1 MSQVRQSK
9 QQTIVDLDTGFFSR
23 TNETRDFLCLIIS
36 QNHLLPSSV
45 AKWRSPLVWK
55 GEAESAL
62 KARKSKQH
70 KLSAYSNVNMHNYE
84 SIYLIYRQS
93 GWKKCNLISG
103 DIPQTSSWGLQ
114 VFLQTWRVW
123 NINALFVVS
132 CSFLQVS
139 SASLYFVFIQD
150 NNLKKPKQTKSVHL
164 FCYVMSYVHLA
175 VVISITIREHTSGLN
190 TLNFTNTVKVIA
202 GTEPQSS

>member
-9 QQTIVDLDTGFFSR
+9 QQTIVDLDMGFFSR
-23 TNETRDFLCLIIS
+23 TNETRDFPYLIIS

-45 AKWRSPLVWK
+45 AIWRSPLVWK

-62 KARKSKQH
+62 KAQKSKQH

-139 SASLYFVFIQD
+139 SASLYFVFLYPGQ
-150 NNLKKPKQTKSVHL
+150 
-164 FCYVMSYVHLA
+164 
-175 VVISITIREHTSGLN
+175 
-190 TLNFTNTVKVIA
+190 
-202 GTEPQSS
+202 